1 LQGIEEITM
10 SSTDKTGF
18 MTPKS
23 LNVIA
28 ADKANREIERDLAL
42 RQKREEEAHNLYTA
56 FMSRDIHPEVHARV
70 NAALRTAAEQGK
82 TELLVMQF
90 SSDWCTDSGRAINNG
105 DAKWPGTLDG
115 FAKRAYEYWEENLKQ
130 HGFRLSA
137 RILNYPGGKPG
148 DVGLFVSW

>member
-1 LQGIEEITM
+1 M
-10 SSTDKTGF
+10 SAEGF
-18 MTPKS
+18 VTPKD

-28 ADKANREIERDLAL
+28 SDKSNKEIERDQAL

-56 FMSRDIHPEVHARV
+56 FMSRTIHADVHARV

-82 TELLVMQF
+82 TELMVIQF

-105 DAKWPGTLDG
+105 GANWAETLDG
-115 FAKRAYEYWEENLKQ
+115 FAKRAYEYWDQNLKQ
-130 HGFRLSA
+130 HGFKVRA

-148 DVGLFVSW
+148 DVGLFLSW

>member
-1 LQGIEEITM
+1 M
-10 SSTDKTGF
+10 STTNQAGF
-18 MTPKS
+18 MSPKD

-28 ADKANREIERDLAL
+28 ADKSNREIERDLAL

-56 FMSRDIHPEVHARV
+56 FMSRDVHPDVHARV

-82 TELLVMQF
+82 TELMVIQF

-105 DAKWPGTLDG
+105 DASWPGTLDG
-115 FAKRAYEYWEENLKQ
+115 FAKRAYMYWDEHLKQ
-130 HGFRLSA
+130 HGFKVRA

-148 DVGLFVSW
+148 DVGLFLSW